1 MTSTP
6 EHPDAG
12 SEQGSPAVPPTNDA
26 TNDAAHREAND
37 AVNDAASTTPAPA
50 HSPVDAPSAS
60 PTDAPPSAAPEA
72 PRSPAEASAAPAQAP
87 VGAPSAT
94 PVGAPSTAPLGAPSA
109 AAGSVP
115 PAFAPP
121 APHPAPASEP
131 AAPAGSRSLGPMIA
145 MLAVGALIGG
155 AAGGGIAAWALTDS
169 SGSASSATSPASITV
184 NDPED
189 ATTVTG
195 VVARA
200 MPSVVTIDVQ
210 GGGAAGS
217 GSGVILSEDGYV
229 LTNSHVAT
237 LDGAAADPTLRVTAS
252 DGRIYDAELIGA
264 DPIADLAVI
273 KLADASGLQPIEFA
287 DSDDLNVGDRAI
299 AIGAPLGLAGTVT
312 DGIVSAL
319 NRSITVQSSAVPD
332 GAAPDAPE
340 APEGDA
346 PQSPFDFWNFDF
358 DIPGEQGPSQP
369 RASQTISLSVIQTD
383 AAINPGN
390 SGGALLDDE
399 GRLIGINV
407 AIASAGGSQSAAGS
421 IGVGFSIPANF
432 AQRIADEIIATGSAS
447 HGLLG
452 ASVTEVE
459 ADSGVVG
466 ALIAEVTPAG
476 AADQAG
482 LRQGDVITAFD
493 GVPITSSI
501 DLTAQVRVLAGG
513 STAEVEYVRDGRAAT
528 ATVTLGELD

>member
-12 SEQGSPAVPPTNDA
+12 SEQRSPAVPPTGDA
-26 TNDAAHREAND
+26 PVAADRTAL
-37 AVNDAASTTPAPA
+37 APQSA
-50 HSPVDAPSAS
+50 PAPSA
-60 PTDAPPSAAPEA
+60 PAEQAAPTESTA
-72 PRSPAEASAAPAQAP
+72 PVPPAAPSPQQETAP
-87 VGAPSAT
+87 
-94 PVGAPSTAPLGAPSA
+94 APSTAQPAPS
-109 AAGSVP
+109 STVP

-121 APHPAPASEP
+121 PAHHAAPGSEPAPAP
-131 AAPAGSRSLGPMIA
+131 AAGSRSLGPMIA

-155 AAGGGIAAWALTDS
+155 AAGGGIASWALADGAG
-169 SGSASSATSPASITV
+169 SGPSATSPASITV

-189 ATTVTG
+189 ATIVTG

-210 GGGAAGS
+210 ARGGQAAGS

-237 LDGAAADPTLRVTAS
+237 LDGAATDPVLRVTAS
-252 DGRIYDAELIGA
+252 DGRIFDAELVGA

-273 KLADASGLQPIEFA
+273 RLIDATDLQPIEFA
-287 DSDDLNVGDRAI
+287 DSSELNVGDRAV

-319 NRSITVQSSAVPD
+319 NRSITVQSSAVPE
-332 GAAPDAPE
+332 GQTPEQAPDGGE
-340 APEGDA
+340 QG
-346 PQSPFDFWNFDF
+346 SPFDFWNFDF
-358 DIPGEQGPSQP
+358 DIPGEQGESQP

-390 SGGALLDDE
+390 SGGALLDDQ

-407 AIASAGGSQSAAGS
+407 AIASAGGSQGAAGS

-452 ASVTEVE
+452 ASVTDV
-459 ADSGVVG
+459 DGTSDVVG
-466 ALIAEVTPAG
+466 ALVAEVTPAG
-476 AADQAG
+476 AAEQAG
-482 LRQGDVITAFD
+482 LRQGDIITAFD

-513 STAEVEYVRDGRAAT
+513 SSAEVEYVRDGRSET
-528 ATVTLGELD
+528 ATVTLGELG